1 MTLGESGWALNNQSW
16 NDIGEN
22 DENCKKEGKND
33 NSIKWGDDWPKWGEI
48 DQKSIQRG
56 INLLNKDMK
65 SLRLMHAVAILLGLA
80 SVDAADLTPVDHS
93 L

>member
-1 MTLGESGWALNNQSW
+1 
-16 NDIGEN
+16 
-22 DENCKKEGKND
+22 
-33 NSIKWGDDWPKWGEI
+33 
-48 DQKSIQRG
+48 
-56 INLLNKDMK
+56 MK